1 MGILQR
7 YSKTFLTLFASIF
20 VVTLAACDGG
30 SGNLEN
36 DTTVIASLAVTSTAP
51 ANTAT
56 AVGTNTKV
64 VAVFNRSMQ
73 SDTITSSSF
82 TLQGAGETQVVG
94 TVAYNADTQ
103 AATLTP
109 NAALTASTVYTATVT
124 TAVEDDTNTA
134 LLNNYVWSFTTGASV
149 DNQVPTV
156 SSNSPADNATDV
168 LRNTKVSVIFSEAID
183 PATLTATSFE
193 LSKDSDSSVVAGDLL
208 YINPSTVVFT
218 PNVNL
223 EDTVAYTL
231 TLSTAILDLAG
242 NSLALATIGFTT
254 GSEVSSSPAAVDL
267 GTAGNYVILAKTG
280 ISTTGTTHITGDI
293 AVSPESLT
301 AITGFS
307 ETLDSGGTFAT
318 SALVTGE
325 LFAADMTAPTPIDLT
340 TAVSDME
347 TAYTDAAGR
356 VTPDFTELGAGE
368 IGGLTLDPG
377 LYKWGTGVLVTSD
390 VTLNGSA
397 TDVWIFQIGQDLK
410 LEDGKAVIL
419 TGGALPENVF
429 WQVAGEVT
437 LQAGTT
443 FNGIVLSQTGIIL
456 KSGAVFNG
464 RALAQ
469 TAVTLISNDV
479 NEPAQ

>member
-103 AATLTP
+103 TATLTP

-124 TAVEDDTNTA
+124 TAVQDDTNTA

-193 LSKDSDSSVVAGDLL
+193 LSFRQLCCS
-208 YINPSTVVFT
+208 
-218 PNVNL
+218 
-223 EDTVAYTL
+223 
-231 TLSTAILDLAG
+231 
-242 NSLALATIGFTT
+242 
-254 GSEVSSSPAAVDL
+254 
-267 GTAGNYVILAKTG
+267 
-280 ISTTGTTHITGDI
+280 
-293 AVSPESLT
+293 
-301 AITGFS
+301 
-307 ETLDSGGTFAT
+307 
-318 SALVTGE
+318 
-325 LFAADMTAPTPIDLT
+325 
-340 TAVSDME
+340 
-347 TAYTDAAGR
+347 R
-356 VTPDFTELGAGE
+356 
-368 IGGLTLDPG
+368 
-377 LYKWGTGVLVTSD
+377 
-390 VTLNGSA
+390 
-397 TDVWIFQIGQDLK
+397 
-410 LEDGKAVIL
+410 
-419 TGGALPENVF
+419 
-429 WQVAGEVT
+429 
-437 LQAGTT
+437 
-443 FNGIVLSQTGIIL
+443 
-456 KSGAVFNG
+456 
-464 RALAQ
+464 
-469 TAVTLISNDV
+469 
-479 NEPAQ
+479 